1 MREKKLLVFLKMA
14 SEAKYKAVKEIKGKG
29 IKILKPRQR
38 LTIALA

>member
-1 MREKKLLVFLKMA
+1 MREKKLLAFLKMA
-14 SEAKYKAVKEIKGKG
+14 SEAKYKAVQEIKGKG